1 MNYYNLGNLPAKKNL
16 LEVMREQEI
25 DNIPPSPC
33 GGKGTC
39 GKCKVVVS
47 GAVLPP
53 DEAELTKLT
62 PAELARGIRLACR
75 TITSG
80 GEVIIGLDDGGE
92 SVIQSQGAME
102 DFLLSPV
109 CDTPYALAVDIG
121 TTTVAVYLCDLKE
134 GKIAKTAAFPNPQ
147 KIYGADVIARI
158 QAGMEDSSAYTRM
171 KELLVGEINGA
182 LNQFAVDSGD
192 IGYAVLTGNPTMLH
206 ILGEYD
212 PTGLANAPF
221 TPATLFGFTV
231 STQSLGLALP
241 TDTACYLPPCFS
253 AYVGAD
259 IATGIV
265 AAGCDQDEGISLYI
279 DVGTN
284 GEMGLH
290 TPEGFTLCATA
301 TGPAFEGAHITCG
314 MSGLTGAI
322 SQVCVEDG
330 HLALKVIGGGDAK
343 GICGSGL
350 IDAAA
355 AMLELEIIDETGYLE
370 DDPYPLTEDE
380 SVYLTGKDIRE
391 LQLAKAAVSAGI
403 MTLLEESGYDLDDI
417 DRVYVAGGFGAHID
431 PDSACQIGL
440 FPSELRDKIQICGNT
455 AGSGAALY
463 TLSADARAR
472 VEALPAKCR
481 YLELS
486 GNAIFMEKYVEGMMF
501 E

>member
-16 LEVMREQEI
+16 LQVMREQEI

-53 DEAELTKLT
+53 DETELAKLT
-62 PAELARGIRLACR
+62 PDDLARGIRLACR
-75 TITSG
+75 TITAG

-92 SVIQSQGAME
+92 SIIQSQGSMGE
-102 DFLLSPV
+102 FTLSPV
-109 CDTPYALAVDIG
+109 CEAPYALAVDIG
-121 TTTVAVYLCDLKE
+121 TTTVAVYLCDLLA
-134 GKIAKTAAFPNPQ
+134 GNIARTAAFPNPQ
-147 KIYGADVIARI
+147 KVFGADVIARI
-158 QAGMEDSSAYTRM
+158 QAGMEDSGAYTRM
-171 KELLVGEINGA
+171 KALLVGEINGA
-182 LNQFAVDSGD
+182 IGKFGVSGED

-206 ILGEYD
+206 ILSGFD

-221 TPATLFGFTV
+221 TPASLFGFTV
-231 STQSLGLALP
+231 SAESLGLALP
-241 TDTACYLPPCFS
+241 GGVDCYLPPCFS

-259 IATGIV
+259 VATGIV
-265 AAGCDQDEGISLYI
+265 AAGCDLDDGISLYI

-284 GEMGLH
+284 GEMGLR

-301 TGPAFEGAHITCG
+301 TGPAFEGAHISCG

-322 SQVCVEDG
+322 SRVWTQGDQ
-330 HLALKVIGGGDAK
+330 LALEVIGGGTPK

-355 AMLELEIIDETGYLE
+355 AMLELEILDETGYLE

-380 SVYLTGKDIRE
+380 SVYLTGKDVRE
-391 LQLAKAAVSAGI
+391 LQLAKAAVAAGI
-403 MTLLEESGYDLDDI
+403 MTLLEDCGYTLDDI
-417 DRVYVAGGFGAHID
+417 EHVYVAGGFGAHID
-431 PDSACQIGL
+431 PDSACRIGL
-440 FPSELRDKIQICGNT
+440 FPAELREKIRICGNT

-486 GNAIFMEKYVEGMMF
+486 GNAVFMENYVEGMMF